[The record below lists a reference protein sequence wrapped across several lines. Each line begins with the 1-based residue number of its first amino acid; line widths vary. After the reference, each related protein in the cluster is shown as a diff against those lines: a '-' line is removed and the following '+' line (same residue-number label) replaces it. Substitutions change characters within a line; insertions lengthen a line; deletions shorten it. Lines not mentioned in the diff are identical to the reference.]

1 MNKKQSEV
9 IFFTVLF
16 LFLIYFLYL
25 IFKPLI
31 GPMIFGGI
39 LAGSF
44 VSMFRYFNLRKKLSK
59 NLSSIL
65 TCLLITIGVVLP
77 LLYLIVQIS
86 AEAFQFYSI
95 TKGFIESGKL
105 ETFLE
110 SEKFVARTFQKSM
123 SFFGVSPDLP
133 TLYAKI
139 LEFSQSLSGTLLK
152 IFNKIAGNLLGF
164 FFDFSIAIMTTFV
177 LFSQGDILKKY
188 VIALSPLELKDEEL
202 LISTFNQMNYVSLVC
217 NGLGGVIQGGL
228 AGVAFLLLG
237 IDSPFLWTALMV
249 ILAFIPLLGI
259 SIITVPASLYL
270 MVFEERIAAGI
281 FLLIFTLSVA
291 FFVENW
297 FKPKFIGDRIKI
309 NSMFVLFTIIGGMSV
324 FGIAGVFYGPLIGT
338 LFLTTAKLFQD
349 KYLQH

>member
-1 MNKKQSEV
+1 MNKKQNEV
-9 IFFTVLF
+9 IFFTVIF
-16 LFLIYFLYL
+16 LILIYFLYL
-25 IFKPLI
+25 IFKPLL

-44 VSMFRYFNLRKKLSK
+44 VSLFRYFNLKKKLSK
-59 NLSSIL
+59 NLSAII

-77 LLYLIVQIS
+77 LLYLVAQIS
-86 AEAFQFYSI
+86 SEAYQFYSI
-95 TKGFIESGKL
+95 TKGFIASGKL

-110 SEKFVARTFQKSM
+110 SDGYVAKLFQKTM
-123 SFFGVSPDLP
+123 SFLGINPDLN

-139 LEFSQSLSGTLLK
+139 LEASQNLSGTFLG

-177 LFSQGDILKKY
+177 LFAQGDILKKY
-188 VIALSPLELKDEEL
+188 VIALSPLETKDEEL

-228 AGVAFLLLG
+228 AGIAFLVLG
-237 IDSPFLWTALMV
+237 IDSPFLWTAMMV

-259 SIITVPASLYL
+259 SIITIPASLYL
-270 MVFEERIAAGI
+270 ILFEQRLGAGI
-281 FLLIFTLSVA
+281 FLLVFTLGVA
-291 FFVENW
+291 FLVENW
-297 FKPKFIGDRIKI
+297 FKPKFIGNRIKI
-309 NSMFVLFTIIGGMSV
+309 NSMFVLFTIIGGMTV

-338 LFLTTAKLFQD
+338 LFLTTAKLFRD
-349 KYLQH
+349 KYLVD